1 MVREC
6 NGLGQIA
13 KEFSIFKAYSKDK
26 MFCKILRATVEPRY
40 DGNSRYNG
48 FFMMAQVLAQ
58 LCSILAITE
67 LWQKWRRWPENQ
79 SYGDSTAHISEEK
92 LLRRSSLTSEKVFF
106 N

>member
-1 MVREC
+1 
-6 NGLGQIA
+6 
-13 KEFSIFKAYSKDK
+13 
-26 MFCKILRATVEPRY
+26 
-40 DGNSRYNG
+40 
-48 FFMMAQVLAQ
+48 MAQVLAQ